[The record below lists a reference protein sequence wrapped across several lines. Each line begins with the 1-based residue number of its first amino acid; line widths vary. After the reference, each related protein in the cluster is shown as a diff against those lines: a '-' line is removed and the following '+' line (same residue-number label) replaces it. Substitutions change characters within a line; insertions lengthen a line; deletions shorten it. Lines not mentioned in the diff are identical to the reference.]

1 MKIKFVLLIV
11 SLLFVG
17 CSFKTSDKY
26 KYRVDAS
33 NSFDSFKKY
42 YLQGKTRLAS
52 IALKRALQ
60 NAKEGSDINSIAKI
74 YLGECAL
81 HKAMLIQDNCS
92 EYLQIKELTSDKHL
106 ENYYLFI
113 AGKFQNIN
121 ISLLP
126 ESYRDFAKYLKRK
139 NLGAAVKTLDKIKN
153 SDSKIIAASLIKN
166 KLSKKDIK
174 KIIDISSS
182 MGYKK
187 VTARWYNFLKTKS
200 TEKEKKIID
209 EKLKIFN

>member
-1 MKIKFVLLIV
+1 MKIKFFILIV
-11 SLLFVG
+11 TLLFTG
-17 CSFKTSDKY
+17 CSLKVNNKY

-74 YLGECAL
+74 YIGECAL
-81 HKAMLIQDNCS
+81 HNALLIQDSCN
-92 EYLQIKELTSDKHL
+92 EFAQIKDIISDKNIQ
-106 ENYYLFI
+106 NYYLFLTKDFQKI
-113 AGKFQNIN
+113 DTKF
-121 ISLLP
+121 LP
-126 ESYRDFAKYLKRK
+126 ERYRDFAKYLKQKEFK
-139 NLGAAVKTLDKIKN
+139 NAIKALHKIKDT
-153 SDSKIIAASLIKN
+153 DSQIIAASLIKD

-174 KIIDISSS
+174 EIIKLSSS

-187 VTARWYNFLKTKS
+187 ATDRWYTLLESKS
-200 TEKEKKIID
+200 TAAEKRVIEKKL
-209 EKLKIFN
+209 KLFQ